1 LKHHDPGVEP
11 VGDKNASLLVG
22 PGPGRQADCAPD
34 IKSLRSQLE
43 FSMNTLEIA
52 AGILAL
58 ARYHGSLPAA
68 AFFQNAEN
76 LSETQMTTTTSIGE
90 PWMWAAFSAFVLVM
104 LALDLFIFGGRKAH
118 KVSIREAASW
128 SLVWVSL
135 ALLFNAGL
143 WWYLNGAAGPEIA
156 NRKALE
162 FLTGYLIEKSLSV
175 DNVFIFLLI
184 FSSFHIA
191 AEYQRRVLIYGVL
204 GAIVMRA
211 VMILAGAWIVR
222 EFNWVLYIFGFFLVV
237 TGMRML
243 VMAEKKPDLEKNPV
257 LKFARQHLRISDGD
271 HGEKFSVMKDGV
283 RHFTPLFLVLIL
295 IEVTDL
301 VFAVDSIPAIFA
313 ITTDPFI
320 VFTSNIFAIMGLR
333 ALYFL
338 LADVA
343 DRFHLLKYGL
353 AMVLTFIGA
362 KMLIAPWYH
371 VPVVVSLAIVAVLI
385 GASVVASL
393 IATRRPT

>member
-1 LKHHDPGVEP
+1 
-11 VGDKNASLLVG
+11 
-22 PGPGRQADCAPD
+22 
-34 IKSLRSQLE
+34 
-43 FSMNTLEIA
+43 MNNSI
-52 AGILAL
+52 
-58 ARYHGSLPAA
+58 
-68 AFFQNAEN
+68 
-76 LSETQMTTTTSIGE
+76 SIGE
-90 PWMWAAFSAFVLVM
+90 PWMWAAFIAFVLVM
-104 LALDLFIFGGRKAH
+104 LALDLFVFGGRKAH
-118 KVSIREAASW
+118 KVSVREAAVW

-143 WWYLNGAAGPEIA
+143 WWYLSGSAGPEIA
-156 NRKALE
+156 DRKALE

-184 FSSFHIA
+184 FSSFHVS

-204 GAIVMRA
+204 GAIVLRA
-211 VMILAGAWIVR
+211 VMILAGAWVVR
-222 EFNWVLYIFGFFLVV
+222 EFSWVLYLFGFFLVV

-243 VMAEKKPDLEKNPV
+243 VMAEKEPDMTKNPV
-257 LKFARQHLRISDGD
+257 LKFARRHLRISEGH
-271 HGEKFSVMKDGV
+271 HGEKFTVTKDGV
-283 RHFTPLFLVLIL
+283 RYFTPLFLVLVL
-295 IEVTDL
+295 IETSDV

-371 VPVVVSLAIVAVLI
+371 VPVAASLAIVAVLI
-385 GASVVASL
+385 GASVAASL
-393 IATRRPT
+393 IATRKEVA

>member
-1 LKHHDPGVEP
+1 
-11 VGDKNASLLVG
+11 
-22 PGPGRQADCAPD
+22 
-34 IKSLRSQLE
+34 
-43 FSMNTLEIA
+43 MNNTI
-52 AGILAL
+52 
-58 ARYHGSLPAA
+58 
-68 AFFQNAEN
+68 
-76 LSETQMTTTTSIGE
+76 SIGE
-90 PWMWAAFSAFVLVM
+90 PWMWAAFIAFVLVM
-104 LALDLFIFGGRKAH
+104 LVLDLFVFGGRKAH
-118 KVSIREAASW
+118 KVSVKEAATW

-143 WWYLNGAAGPEIA
+143 WWYLNGTAGQEVA
-156 NRKALE
+156 DRKALE

-184 FSSFHIA
+184 FSSFHVS

-204 GAIVMRA
+204 GAIVLRA
-211 VMILAGAWIVR
+211 VMILAGAWLVR
-222 EFNWVLYIFGFFLVV
+222 EFSWVLYFFGFFLVV

-243 VMAEKKPDLEKNPV
+243 VMAEKEPDLNKNPV
-257 LKFARQHLRISDGD
+257 LKFARRHLRISEDH
-271 HGEKFSVMKDGV
+271 HGEKFIVMKGGV
-283 RHFTPLFLVLIL
+283 RYFTPLFLVLIL
-295 IEVTDL
+295 IEVSDL

-371 VPVVVSLAIVAVLI
+371 VPVAASLAIVAVLI
-385 GASVVASL
+385 GASVIASL
-393 IATRRPT
+393 IATRNKPSH